1 MIKLKHLLTEIVTSS
16 EFEKA
21 LKQAKKMCEELLV
34 NTIIENYQ
42 INILGD

>member
-21 LKQAKKMCEELLV
+21 LKQAKKETGAKDMIPSKTISMCKDV
-34 NTIIENYQ
+34 
-42 INILGD
+42 